1 MAVPIL
7 APIVGGVVREGVK
20 RYIAPAVVEGVGYVV
35 RRAFSGESR
44 NIIAP
49 PKIEMPAPINN
60 AAYMGGGLL
69 SRLDKQNELLDQ
81 LIRNYQLS
89 NLLRIASDEQLGEIA
104 ANAVGQGV
112 VDPTKKDA
120 PAPAVKDKFEQLLDA
135 LNENLKKSNEI
146 IEEQSKTIKE
156 IKETKLKEIEELK
169 GIGQKEIKFDPITKS
184 INELKNIGL
193 TAKVEN
199 NLKVANE
206 VNIKKLEVANE
217 VVIKKLNAELDIT
230 KPVDIKLPEKTM
242 TYQDKMLEQK
252 TKEVAII
259 DERAKFDKTPLIIH
273 DLDGQAVVSASPRE
287 MAAQYHAVKA
297 KNATDEKNFELSD
310 GDIDDLLPPL
320 PDIGSILNFSLPG
333 SIDQGFS
340 GK

>member
-1 MAVPIL
+1 MALPVL

-20 RYIAPAVVEGVGYVV
+20 RYIAPAVVNGVGYVV

-104 ANAVGQGV
+104 AQAVGEGV

-120 PAPAVKDKFEQLLDA
+120 PAPAAKDKFEQLLDA
-135 LNENLKKSNEI
+135 LNENLKRSNEI

-156 IKETKLKEIEELK
+156 IKESKLKEIEQLK
-169 GIGQKEIKFDPITKS
+169 NIGQKEIKFDPITKS

-199 NLKVANE
+199 NLKVSNE
-206 VNIKKLEVANE
+206 VKIKDLNIAQQLNIPELKA
-217 VVIKKLNAELDIT
+217 KLNITDPVAIELPQSVTD
-230 KPVDIKLPEKTM
+230 
-242 TYQDKMLEQK
+242 YQNKIIEQK
-252 TKEVAII
+252 TKEVEIL
-259 DERAKFDKTPLIIH
+259 DERAKFDKTPLAIH

-287 MAAQYHAVKA
+287 MQAQYHAIKA

-310 GDIDDLLPPL
+310 GDIDNLLPAL
-320 PDIGSILNFSLPG
+320 PDIAGILNFALPG
-333 SIDQGFS
+333 SIDQSFS

>member
-1 MAVPIL
+1 MALPVL
-7 APIVGGVVREGVK
+7 APIVGGAVREGVK
-20 RYIAPAVVEGVGYVV
+20 RYIAPAVVNGVGYVV

-104 ANAVGQGV
+104 AQAVGDGV

-120 PAPAVKDKFEQLLDA
+120 PAPAAKDKFEQLLEA
-135 LNENLKKSNEI
+135 LNENLKRSNEI

-156 IKETKLKEIEELK
+156 IKESKLKEIEQLK
-169 GIGQKEIKFDPITKS
+169 NIGQKEIKFDP

-199 NLKVANE
+199 NLKVSNE
-206 VNIKKLEVANE
+206 VKIKDLNIAQQLNIPELKA
-217 VVIKKLNAELDIT
+217 KLNITDPVAIELPQSVTD
-230 KPVDIKLPEKTM
+230 
-242 TYQDKMLEQK
+242 YQNKIIEQK
-252 TKEVAII
+252 TKEVEIL
-259 DERAKFDKTPLIIH
+259 DEQAKFAKTPLTIK

-287 MAAQYHAVKA
+287 MQAQYHAIKA

-310 GDIDDLLPPL
+310 GDIDNLLPAL
-320 PDIGSILNFSLPG
+320 PDIAGILNFALPG
-333 SIDQGFS
+333 SIDQSFS

>member
-7 APIVGGVVREGVK
+7 APIVGGAVREGVK

-184 INELKNIGL
+184 IDELKNIGL

-199 NLKVANE
+199 NLKVSNE

-230 KPVDIKLPEKTM
+230 KPVNINLPKETM

-259 DERAKFDKTPLIIH
+259 DERAKFDKTPLTIH

-287 MAAQYHAVKA
+287 MAVQYHAVKA

-310 GDIDDLLPPL
+310 GDIDNLLPKV
-320 PDIGSILNFSLPG
+320 PDIAGILNFSLPG
-333 SIDQGFS
+333 SIDQSFS